1 MFARWSWLLVLVIAQ
16 NSWASSNDELF
27 EKLLD
32 NTDEFE
38 TIVEIDHARLAAE
51 AGVTTMSASRV
62 LIFNNPKVTT
72 RLLQLDPML
81 GLEMPYRV
89 LAYEEDGVSA
99 LAFTD
104 NSFLR
109 ARHELSSEVNLDDYS
124 NDLLRSYRGIGIE
137 KLKPV
142 SGSNVSP
149 GYGITSIESQY
160 GFQQTLENVKKAI
173 MAQGDTVWF
182 GTVDYSKDAAAL
194 SVQLSPSTL
203 LLFGGPAPGGLAMTN
218 FPRLGLDAFCQKI
231 LVLED
236 ASGDVN
242 LYFNDIVAL
251 SELHYGS
258 SNKPQAVINQRLNA
272 TLKGAVTRPVD

>member
-1 MFARWSWLLVLVIAQ
+1 
-16 NSWASSNDELF
+16 
-27 EKLLD
+27 
-32 NTDEFE
+32 
-38 TIVEIDHARLAAE
+38 
-51 AGVTTMSASRV
+51 MSASRV
-62 LIFNNPKVTT
+62 LIFNTPKVTT

-81 GLEMPYRV
+81 CLEMPYRV